1 MPPEPPAPVLS
12 RRGIRIASVLAA
24 LLATAV
30 VVSGIAVRSTSN
42 AKLREWTNTEAIQT
56 VAIVQPDSRPRATT
70 LDLPGRLEAYSRAPI
85 YARVSGYL
93 KTWKVDIGMAVKA
106 GQLLAEIEA
115 PDLDQQLL
123 QAQADLA
130 NAESNA
136 EMADRTLKRRQA
148 LLSANI
154 VSRQEVEDRASD
166 LASKQAIV
174 RSTRANAD
182 RLQAMAAFKNII
194 APFDGVI
201 TARETDLGALING
214 GGGTGL
220 ALFTVSSV
228 DKLRL
233 YVNVPQNYV
242 RAIKSGAS
250 AKISVPEQPGRV
262 FLGVVESSAQ
272 AVDVATGT
280 TRMQLAVD
288 NRDGDLMPGAYANVK
303 MDLDS
308 TNGLHIPTSALIFDQ
323 SGIRVATVEANGR
336 VVFKQIT
343 IARDLGSE
351 VEIASGLR
359 ADDRIIVTPPDGIEP
374 GDEVRVAGP
383 PGSAPPL
390 ASEKIERKDRR
401 S

>member
-1 MPPEPPAPVLS
+1 
-12 RRGIRIASVLAA
+12 
-24 LLATAV
+24 
-30 VVSGIAVRSTSN
+30 
-42 AKLREWTNTEAIQT
+42 
-56 VAIVQPDSRPRATT
+56 
-70 LDLPGRLEAYSRAPI
+70 
-85 YARVSGYL
+85 
-93 KTWKVDIGMAVKA
+93 MAVKA

-288 NRDGDLMPGAYANVK
+288 NRNGDLMPGAYANVK
-303 MDLDS
+303 MDLDG

-336 VVFKQIT
+336 VVFKQIA
-343 IARDLGSE
+343 ISRDLGSE

-359 ADDRIIVTPPDGIEP
+359 ADDRIIVNPPDGIEP

-383 PGSAPPL
+383 PGSAPPI